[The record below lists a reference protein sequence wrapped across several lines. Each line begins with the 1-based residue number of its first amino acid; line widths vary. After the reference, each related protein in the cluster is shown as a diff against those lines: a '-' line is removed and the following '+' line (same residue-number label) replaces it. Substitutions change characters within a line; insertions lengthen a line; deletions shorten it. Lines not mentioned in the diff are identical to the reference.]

1 MFVKQVASN
10 ETKSLQ
16 VSDALT
22 AKALLEKARDK
33 FGIPSEIEATLMLN
47 GQVLPTHTA
56 LRQSGLAGNE
66 SLQLVG
72 ENCLPGGSRKSA
84 DDDDY

>member
-1 MFVKQVASN
+1 M
-10 ETKSLQ
+10 
-16 VSDALT
+16 T
-22 AKALLEKARDK
+22 AKALLDKAREK

-47 GQVLPTHTA
+47 GHTLPAHTA
-56 LRQSGLAGNE
+56 LRQSGLAGYA